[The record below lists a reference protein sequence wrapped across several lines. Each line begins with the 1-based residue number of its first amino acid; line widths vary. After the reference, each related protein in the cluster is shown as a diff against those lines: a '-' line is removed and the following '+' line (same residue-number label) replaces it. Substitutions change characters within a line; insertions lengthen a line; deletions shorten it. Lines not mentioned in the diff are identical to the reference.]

1 MNLIALDIE
10 TTGLDWQT
18 DTIHGVGL
26 ASEQGAAYVEPSD
39 PRLAALLADPT
50 AHIVGHNIRFDLKFL
65 LQVGLK
71 IQASFWDTKLL
82 AQLDNENQE
91 LGLKPLSKKY
101 FGSGSLE
108 QKDEIDLAVLA
119 INGKSVADLC
129 IADLKDPAKPYYE
142 LIEKYCL
149 EDCQNTLKLFR
160 VLRESIAAKHEAM
173 LAAGFKETVQS
184 YYLQETMPL
193 EKVLLAME
201 MQGIHLDKDSLN
213 DYNTELSQQIYDKD
227 QNLEFLCSTEINQIE
242 EEMYEEAKT
251 KKKSEKGQAAVIRS
265 SEKYGTKFNWQSSQ
279 HLASLLF
286 DKLGVPENMVE
297 KTATGKPSTSE
308 SSLADV
314 CKAEKEGTKIHS
326 ILTLFGALK
335 KDQKIYNMYVNPC
348 KGLASMSKWDRIYSE
363 YLQAGRGKEESEGGT
378 VTGRLSSR
386 NPNMQNLPRG
396 SRVKQMFVPNSKNN
410 IFAYFDYSQLELR
423 IAAHVSQDPLLLKA
437 YTDGLDLHN
446 ITAAKLG
453 IDRQAAKAVNFAM
466 IYDASAYRLSEMIDK
481 SYDET
486 QDVIDGFFQM
496 YSGYKKYLQ
505 NQRHFMI
512 KNRCVVSE
520 AGRVRRLPELGQYSE
535 GQREHKHAIKQGYN
549 FPIQSLGASIAKR
562 AMIELHRRGFVIAT
576 QVHDSVVIDLPLLGS
591 LEKLEEIRQVAENI
605 YPLSVPLKVDIKRL
619 TTLLETDIVIDELGK
634 TIPFQKENY
643 AKQQCNSITNSQ
655 SNSGS
660 RHSLG

>member
-1 MNLIALDIE
+1 MNLVSLDIE
-10 TTGLDWQT
+10 TTGLDWQM
-18 DTIHGVGL
+18 DEIHGVGL
-26 ASEQGAAYVEPSD
+26 ASDQGEAYVDIHD
-39 PRLAALLADPT
+39 PRLAAMLADPE

-65 LQVGLK
+65 LKAGLK

-101 FGSGSLE
+101 FGAGSLE

-129 IADLKDPAKPYYE
+129 IADIKDPAKPYYA

-149 EDCQNTLKLFR
+149 EDCRNTLRLFQ
-160 VLRESIAAKHEAM
+160 VLKESIAAKHEAM

-184 YYLQETMPL
+184 YYIQETMPL
-193 EKVLLAME
+193 EKVLIDME
-201 MQGIHLDKDSLN
+201 MQGIKLDEDQLKE
-213 DYNTELSQQIYDKD
+213 YNTELSQQIYEKD
-227 QNLEFLCSTEINQIE
+227 QSLEFLCNVEINQVEEDLYE
-242 EEMYEEAKT
+242 EEKA
-251 KKKSEKGQAAVIRS
+251 KKKSDKGKAAVKRS
-265 SEKYGTKFNWQSSQ
+265 SDQYHTKFNWQSNL
-279 HLASLLF
+279 HLSSLLF
-286 DKLGVPENMVE
+286 DKFRVPQNMVE
-297 KTATGKPSTSE
+297 KTETGKPSTSE
-308 SSLADV
+308 TSLADV
-314 CKAEKEGTKIHS
+314 CKTLEVGTKLHS
-326 ILTLFGALK
+326 ALTLFGLLK

-348 KGLASMSKWDRIYSE
+348 KGLESISKWGKIYSE
-363 YLQAGRGKEESEGGT
+363 YLQAGRGKEESGGGT

-396 SRVKQMFVPNSKNN
+396 SRVKQMFIPSRKDNV
-410 IFAYFDYSQLELR
+410 FAYFDYSQLELR

-437 YTDGLDLHN
+437 YQDGLDLHN

-466 IYDASAYRLSEMIDK
+466 IYDASAYRLSEMIGK

-505 NQRHFMI
+505 NQRQFMI
-512 KNRCVVSE
+512 KNRCVISE

-562 AMIELHRRGFVIAT
+562 AMVELHRRGFQIAT
-576 QVHDSVVIDLPLLGS
+576 QVHDSVVIDLPLEGS
-591 LEKLEEIRQVAENI
+591 LEKLEEIRQIAENI

-634 TIPFQKENY
+634 NKPTEERR

-655 SNSGS
+655 SNPGS
-660 RHSLG
+660 RYSLR

>member
-1 MNLIALDIE
+1 MTLIALDIE

-26 ASEQGAAYVEPSD
+26 ASEQGAAYVDASD
-39 PRLAALLADPT
+39 PRLAALLADPE

-65 LQVGLK
+65 LQAGLK

-149 EDCQNTLKLFR
+149 EDCRNTLRLFR

-184 YYLQETMPL
+184 YFLQETMPL

-201 MQGIHLDKDSLN
+201 MQGIHIDKASLN
-213 DYNTELSQQIYDKD
+213 DYNIELSQQIYEKD
-227 QNLEFLCSTEINQIE
+227 QSLEFLCSTEINQVE
-242 EEMYEEAKT
+242 EDLYEKEKAKRT
-251 KKKSEKGQAAVIRS
+251 SEKGQTAVIRS
-265 SEKYGTKFNWQSSQ
+265 SEKYGTKFNWQSNL
-279 HLASLLF
+279 HLSSLMF
-286 DKLGVPENMVE
+286 DKFGVPENMVE
-297 KTATGKPSTSE
+297 KTKTGKPSTSE
-308 SSLADV
+308 ASLANV
-314 CKAEKEGTKIHS
+314 CKTIEEGTKLHS
-326 ILTLFGALK
+326 ALTLFGLLK
-335 KDQKIYNMYVNPC
+335 KDQKIYNTYVNPNQ
-348 KGLASMSKWDRIYSE
+348 GLASMSKEGQIYSE

-396 SRVKQMFVPNSKNN
+396 SRVKQMFVPSRKDNV
-410 IFAYFDYSQLELR
+410 FAYFDYSQLELR

-437 YTDGLDLHN
+437 YQDGLDLHN

-486 QDVIDGFFQM
+486 QDVINGFFHM

-505 NQRHFMI
+505 NQRQFMI
-512 KNRCVVSE
+512 KNRCVISE

-562 AMIELHRRGFVIAT
+562 AMVELHQRGFVIAT

-643 AKQQCNSITNSQ
+643 AKQQRNSITNSQ
-655 SNSGS
+655 SNPGS